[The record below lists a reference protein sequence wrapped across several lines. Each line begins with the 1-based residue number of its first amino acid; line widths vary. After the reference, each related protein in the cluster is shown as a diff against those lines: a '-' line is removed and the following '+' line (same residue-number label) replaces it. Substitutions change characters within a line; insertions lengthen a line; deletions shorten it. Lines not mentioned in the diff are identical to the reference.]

1 MKLRDGL
8 RLRRCASLVIARWIR
23 GHACVSLFIS
33 VCVWMFIMAGNDNRR
48 RSEPFRKTTTMKMG
62 RRLVWPHLLYHTR
75 RKTNLFG
82 CFFFFRLC
90 VFISFPLTESTAFSL
105 DSADHSV
112 CVSQRL
118 ACRIFTLLS
127 VVVCELLWDA
137 IDNNDLFETI
147 YLAPGHSQNMKCA

>member
-82 CFFFFRLC
+82 CFFSSACVCSFHFHSPNLLLFHSTRRTTACASVNGWHAGSSLSYLSLC
-90 VFISFPLTESTAFSL
+90 ASCCEMPLIIMTCSRQFI
-105 DSADHSV
+105 
-112 CVSQRL
+112 
-118 ACRIFTLLS
+118 
-127 VVVCELLWDA
+127 
-137 IDNNDLFETI
+137 
-147 YLAPGHSQNMKCA
+147 